1 MSLIRAIAIDDEQ
14 DSLSILKIL
23 LNRYCPDIEV
33 IGTSTSPLE
42 GIKMINKEK
51 PNLVFLDISMPGMD
65 GFELLENL
73 KYRAFEVIFTT
84 AHDEYA
90 IKAFQVGAVHYLLKP
105 IDRIE
110 MIAAVERVTQKLQ
123 KKSMGDIDTLLQK
136 IVSYR
141 NPKIAIPTLKG
152 IEMIDIDSIIH
163 CDASSNYTVF
173 HFEKSKKII
182 TKTLKEVE
190 QQLTPYN
197 FMRIHHS
204 HLINMAHL
212 KNYIKVEGGFV
223 TMSNGSQISVSRSK
237 KNDLLQALNA
247 FE

>member
-33 IGTSTSPLE
+33 IGTTTSPLE

-65 GFELLENL
+65 GFELLQNL
-73 KYRAFEVIFTT
+73 KYRDFEVIFTT

-105 IDRIE
+105 IDRLEI
-110 MIAAVERVTQKLQ
+110 IAAAERVTLKVQRN
-123 KKSMGDIDTLLQK
+123 SMGDIDTLLQK

-152 IEMIDIDSIIH
+152 IEMIDIDTIIH
-163 CDASSNYTVF
+163 CEASSNYTVF
-173 HFEKSKKII
+173 YFEKSKKII
-182 TKTLKEVE
+182 TKTLKEIE
-190 QQLTPYN
+190 QQLAPYN

-212 KNYIKVEGGFV
+212 KNYVKVEGGFV
-223 TMSNGSQISVSRSK
+223 TMSNGKQISVSRSK
-237 KNDLLQALNA
+237 KNDLLQALNS
-247 FE
+247 E

>member
-23 LNRYCPDIEV
+23 LNRYCSDIEV
-33 IGTSTSPLE
+33 IGTTTSPLE

-65 GFELLENL
+65 GFELLQNL
-73 KYRAFEVIFTT
+73 KYRDFEVIFTT

-105 IDRIE
+105 IDRLEI
-110 MIAAVERVTQKLQ
+110 IAAVERVSQKVQ
-123 KKSMGDIDTLLQK
+123 KNSMGDIDTLLQK

-152 IEMIDIDSIIH
+152 IEMIDIDTIIH
-163 CDASSNYTVF
+163 CEANSNYTVF
-173 HFEKSKKII
+173 YFEKSKKII
-182 TKTLKEVE
+182 TKTLKEIE
-190 QQLTPYN
+190 QQLAPYN

-212 KNYIKVEGGFV
+212 KNYVKVEGGFV
-223 TMSNGSQISVSRSK
+223 TMSNGKQISVSRSK
-237 KNDLLQALNA
+237 KNDLLQALNS
-247 FE
+247 E